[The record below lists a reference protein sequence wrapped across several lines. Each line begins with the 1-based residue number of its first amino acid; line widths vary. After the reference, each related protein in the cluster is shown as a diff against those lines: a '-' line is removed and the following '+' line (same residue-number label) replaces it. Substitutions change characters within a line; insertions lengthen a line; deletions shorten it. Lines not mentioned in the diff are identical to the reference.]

1 MNNKNTPERTEVNV
15 ENVGGNKKSVEL
27 HYGFNEIEIAK
38 EALEERL
45 ESIRIGP
52 EEVGVEETDEEW
64 IKRIDEKEKVEG
76 LLSKIDT
83 EKGEGDSIEFNFQE
97 GKQIVESLIF
107 QNEKLESQIE
117 ESKKNIEQ
125 KIGNRELLEK
135 SIKERQSKIKKNKG
149 ICFNMAVRIADK
161 GTSELYVE
169 QSKID
174 ARETGKD
181 TYTENSKKRKKN
193 LEDQKL
199 FEKLQSQGRII
210 NITIGMKEKIEQG
223 KGEAK
228 LKENLKK
235 ERESL
240 MGTAEIMKDI
250 HLLKEDEYKEIER
263 LVNLSIEYSSEDTA
277 KDLSRLL
284 LEKGQRVQD
293 KKNDLQ
299 EQGKKIRD
307 DLEEKIVKRYW
318 ELDEQKI
325 GEKTELKEIERVEI
339 KEPTE
344 MAREFEKNEIIRAY
358 QNLPNKVF
366 DRIFLK
372 RIDDIKEDDIEE
384 IKKQILEN
392 RELMTKIIEDDRLY
406 FLSEMGLKM
415 QGERGFNELERSEK
429 KLYLAIINERTS
441 ALIEDYDRVRE
452 ENVEQANEIE
462 KEISR
467 LQEFRQTV
475 AENIVGNEEFKKL
488 LQEEPKKVF
497 EKISGISNEKERK
510 KELKRFKN
518 RAMYIQL
525 CRAFGLS
532 EEEIQSERRVLEGET
547 QRSVTRTERGTPSTE
562 REQEDQEQKE
572 EISLRDMIFNTK
584 EGGEIFNNVR
594 ERLKRVTDPNE
605 RKKIILRELHKKK
618 FVKKLE
624 SVFGYRGKEIRNI
637 VWCSIAIFAA
647 LIDKI
652 IHLLDAA
659 AEDVKIKF
667 PKLKED

>member
-15 ENVGGNKKSVEL
+15 ENVGEKSVEL

-125 KIGNRELLEK
+125 KIGNQELLEK
-135 SIKERQSKIKKNKG
+135 LIKDRQSKIKKNKG
-149 ICFNMAVRIADK
+149 ICFSMAVRIADK
-161 GTSELYVE
+161 GTSKLYVE
-169 QSKID
+169 QAEID
-174 ARETGKD
+174 AGETG
-181 TYTENSKKRKKN
+181 ENIYIDNLEQRKKN
-193 LEDQKL
+193 LKDQKL

-210 NITIGMKEKIEQG
+210 NITIGMKEEIEQG

-250 HLLKEDEYKEIER
+250 RLLKEDEYKEIER

-325 GEKTELKEIERVEI
+325 EEKAESEKIERVEI
-339 KEPTE
+339 KELTE
-344 MAREFEKNEIIRAY
+344 MARKFGENEIIRAY

-372 RIDDIKEDDIEE
+372 RIDDIKEGDIEG
-384 IKKQILEN
+384 IIIRQISEN
-392 RELMTKIIEDDRLY
+392 EELMTKIIEDDRLY

-429 KLYLAIINERTS
+429 KLYLAIINERTN
-441 ALIEDYDRVRE
+441 ALIKDYDRVRE

-518 RAMYIQL
+518 RAMYTQL

-547 QRSVTRTERGTPSTE
+547 QRSVIRTERGTSSTE

-637 VWCSIAIFAA
+637 VWCSIYIFAA
-647 LIDKI
+647 LINRM

-659 AEDVKIKF
+659 AENVKVKF
-667 PKLKED
+667 PKLKKD